1 MKICIAQTKSVSGDV
16 KQNTQ
21 NHISFIKRAIS
32 LNADLIVFPELSL
45 TNYAPRVT
53 QTIDKNTYI
62 NALKSFQD
70 LANKHAICLGIGL
83 PTYKNDEPY
92 ISLVLFQANTSPL
105 IYSKQILHDDETP
118 YFSNG
123 TEQVY
128 LQINNTKIAFGI
140 CYESLQETHF
150 LNAHKN
156 DIDIYIASVAKAQNG
171 VSKAFTYFPEIAK
184 NYSTPILMTNCVG
197 ECEDF
202 KSAGQSAVW
211 NSQGKLMSALDA
223 QNEGLIIFD
232 TSIKHTSSEIL
243 SIEKGKLD
251 DLDTIFRLYE
261 EAKESL
267 QKSGIYQWNESYP
280 QRQLVSNDI
289 ETSSLYVL
297 KNNSNIVGAISFNNT
312 QEDAYKSIPWR
323 FNDTKVLVVHRLVI
337 DPEYHGFGY
346 GQKLM
351 NFAEGYALDNY
362 YTSIRLDCYSQN
374 IRAVKFYENREYI
387 SRGEVYFPGRDL
399 PFYCMEK
406 NIVHSYTQ

>member
-1 MKICIAQTKSVSGDV
+1 MKICIAQTKSTSGGV

-21 NHISFIKRAIS
+21 NHISFIKRAIR

-53 QTIDKNTYI
+53 QTIDINTYV
-62 NALKSFQD
+62 NPLKSFQD
-70 LANKHAICLGIGL
+70 LANKHAICCGIGM
-83 PTYKNDEPY
+83 PTYKNDAPY

-118 YFSNG
+118 YFKNG

-128 LQINNTKIAFGI
+128 LHINNTKIAFGI
-140 CYESLQETHF
+140 CYESLQEAHF

-156 DIDIYIASVAKAQNG
+156 DVDVYIASVAKTQNG
-171 VSKAFTYFPEIAK
+171 INKAFKHFPEIAK

-202 KSAGQSAVW
+202 ISAGQSAAW
-211 NSQGKLMSALDA
+211 NSRGELISALDA

-232 TSIKHTSSEIL
+232 TSNKHTSSEIL
-243 SIEKGKLD
+243 SIEIGKPD

-261 EAKESL
+261 EAKTYL
-267 QKSGIYQWNESYP
+267 QKSGIYQWNDSYP
-280 QRQLVSNDI
+280 KRQFVCEDI

-297 KNNSNIVGAISFNNT
+297 KNNSNIVGAISFNKI
-312 QEDAYKSIPWR
+312 QEDAYKSVPWK
-323 FNDTKVLVVHRLVI
+323 FNDKKVLVVHRLVI
-337 DPEYHGFGY
+337 HPTYHGFGY

-351 NFAEGYALDNY
+351 NFAEGFAIDNN

-374 IRAVKFYENREYI
+374 MRAVKFYENREYT

-406 NIVHSYTQ
+406 NLVHS